1 MSYHHLN
8 ENERYVISHLWA
20 AHFSFHEIG
29 RRLGRD
35 HTTIL
40 REVKRARERFPY
52 AAYGYGWA
60 QSLASSKAHQPRH
73 FRKQSRS
80 RLVHY
85 VETKLKLGWPPEAIS
100 HRLRLNFPEEDQMRI
115 SHETL
120 YRWIYLDA
128 TVDGSLYRNLRRG
141 HKRRRKQTHYGA
153 GKRFLPGRVG
163 IEKRPGIVAQ
173 RQRYGDWEGD
183 TVQGK
188 PGQGCLV
195 TLVERKSRYLVA
207 AKLEDKKASS
217 LTAKSLQALG
227 PIPRV
232 MRQTLTV
239 DNGSEFAHFKELEN
253 KARLKVFFAD
263 PYAAWQRG
271 LNENTNGLLRQYFPK
286 GTNFRKVSEAEV
298 NETVRKLN
306 NRPRKCLGYRTPQ
319 EVFWKNSRGALAT

>member
-52 AAYGYGWA
+52 AAYGYDWA

-73 FRKQSRS
+73 FRKQSCG

-100 HRLRLNFPEEDQMRI
+100 HRLRLDFPEENQMRI

-141 HKRRRKQTHYGA
+141 HKRRRKQRRYGT
-153 GKRFLPGRVG
+153 GKRFIAGRTG
-163 IEKRPGIVAQ
+163 IHQRPKIVEQ
-173 RQRYGDWEGD
+173 RQRFGDWEGD

-188 PGQGCLV
+188 PGKGCLV

-207 AKLEDKKASS
+207 AKLEDKKAAT

-227 PIPRV
+227 PILRV

-286 GTNFRKVSEAEV
+286 GINFQKVSEAEV
-298 NETVRKLN
+298 NEAVRKLN

>member
-1 MSYHHLN
+1 MSYSHLTLQ
-8 ENERYVISHLWA
+8 ERYVISHLQ
-20 AHFSFHEIG
+20 SSYSMHEIA
-29 RRLGRD
+29 RRLGR
-35 HTTIL
+35 HHSTIS
-40 REVKRARERFPY
+40 RELKRAKARHPWTTYYYDWAHPLALERRR
-52 AAYGYGWA
+52 
-60 QSLASSKAHQPRH
+60 QPRH
-73 FRKQSRS
+73 FRRQQQKQV
-80 RLVHY
+80 VHY
-85 VETKLKLGWPPEAIS
+85 AETKLKLGWSPEAIS
-100 HRLRLNFPEEDQMRI
+100 KRLSLDYPDNEEMRV

-120 YRWIYLDA
+120 YRWVYLDA
-128 TVDGSLYRNLRRG
+128 GVEGTLYQSLRRG
-141 HKRRRKQTHYGA
+141 HKRRRKQRRYGT
-153 GKRFLPGRVG
+153 GKRFIAGRTG
-163 IEKRPGIVAQ
+163 IHQRPKIVEQ
-173 RQRYGDWEGD
+173 RQRFGDWEGD

-207 AKLEDKKASS
+207 AKLEDKKAAT

-286 GTNFRKVSEAEV
+286 GINFQKVSEAEV
-298 NETVRKLN
+298 NEAVRKLN